1 MIYSVEDDQAIR
13 DLVLYALR
21 QAGFEAEGFVDGQ
34 QFMQA
39 MARRLPQLVLLD
51 QMLPGMDGGRLLAQL
66 RSDERTRGIPVIML
80 TAKDSEMDKVRSL
93 DAGAD
98 DYIVK
103 PFGVME
109 LLSRI
114 RAVLRRSG
122 EQEAPQRLQAGPI
135 ALDVGRREVMV
146 DGQEITLTNMEF
158 RLLHHLMSYPGLVFT
173 REQLLNKVWDTDY
186 FGDTRTV
193 DMHVR
198 TLRQKLGEAASMIET
213 KRGVGYRLADEGE
226 DSPGSREGQA

>member
-1 MIYSVEDDQAIR
+1 MIYSVEDDAGIR
-13 DLVLYALR
+13 EMVLYALR
-21 QAGFEAEGFVDGQ
+21 QSGFEAEGFEEGQ
-34 QFMQA
+34 AFKEAVNRQV
-39 MARRLPQLVLLD
+39 PELVLMD
-51 QMLPGMDGGRLLAQL
+51 QMLPGQDGDTLLREL
-66 RSDERTRGIPVIML
+66 RANPRTAHVPVIML
-80 TAKDSEMDKVRSL
+80 TARGAEMDKVRSL
-93 DAGAD
+93 NEGAD
-98 DYIVK
+98 DYVVK

-198 TLRQKLGEAASMIET
+198 TLRQKLGEAATMIET